1 MGWGVGWGQVQK
13 MNAVPFLPYF
23 PKNLYKDFLLIAHLT
38 ELTCETFLA
47 QYLLFFV
54 KE

>member
-1 MGWGVGWGQVQK
+1 MGRGWTGTGAE
-13 MNAVPFLPYF
+13 NESIPFLPYF